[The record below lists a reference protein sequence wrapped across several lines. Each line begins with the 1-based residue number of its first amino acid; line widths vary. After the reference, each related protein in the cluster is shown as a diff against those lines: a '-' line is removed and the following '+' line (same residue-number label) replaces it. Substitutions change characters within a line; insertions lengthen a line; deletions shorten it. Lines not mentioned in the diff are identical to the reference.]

1 MYLALIVCIGLL
13 TILTIILW
21 IEIKRTRKDR
31 KSLIDSNHY
40 LAELPNPQIQQ
51 KLLAMVGGD
60 RHIVQRLITNVKRKY
75 PHQTELWYW
84 EKAIE
89 DLERDRR

>member
-1 MYLALIVCIGLL
+1 MNLALIVCIVLL

-21 IEIKRTRKDR
+21 IEIKITRKDR
-31 KSLIDSNHY
+31 KLSIDSNRY
-40 LAELPNPQIQQ
+40 LAELPDPKIQQ
-51 KLLAMVGGD
+51 KLLAMVGGNH
-60 RHIVQRLITNVKRKY
+60 HIVKRLIANSKRKY